1 MLPVRQKTRSPRRRA
16 DKQAWLVTD
25 GSFALQ
31 SCTVV
36 DMSDKG
42 ARLTVDQSD
51 RLPKHFN
58 LTFSR
63 GSRSGFRCEVRWKRG
78 RSIGVKFV
86 T

>member
-1 MLPVRQKTRSPRRRA
+1 MLPFRQKTRPSRRRA
-16 DKQAWLVTD
+16 DKQAWLVAD
-25 GSFALQ
+25 GDFALRP
-31 SCTVV
+31 CTVV
-36 DMSDKG
+36 DMSDTG
-42 ARLTVDQSD
+42 AKLTVDQSD

-86 T
+86 A